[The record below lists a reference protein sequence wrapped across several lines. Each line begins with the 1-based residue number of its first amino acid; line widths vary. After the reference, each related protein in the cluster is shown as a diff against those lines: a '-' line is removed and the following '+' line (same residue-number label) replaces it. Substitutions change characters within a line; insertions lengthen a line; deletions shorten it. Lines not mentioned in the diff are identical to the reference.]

1 LPQFARGPR
10 MVLENGKVPDR
21 REQLAGLFVVLGATV
36 VFGPAVWLFVRWREA
51 VARDPASAWGA
62 PWLADRLS
70 AHPYLT
76 AGALLLGLAFSSGL
90 VMLILVGLAKRL
102 ASRLTAGAR
111 SGRRSM
117 RG

>member
-1 LPQFARGPR
+1 
-10 MVLENGKVPDR
+10 MVPENGEVPDR
-21 REQLAGLFVVLGATV
+21 QEQLAGLFVVLGATV
-36 VFGPAVWLFVRWREA
+36 VFGPAVWLLARWREA
-51 VARDPASAWGA
+51 VAHDPASAWGA
-62 PWLADRLS
+62 PWLADQVS

-76 AGALLLGLAFSSGL
+76 AGALLGGVALSSGL

-102 ASRLTAGAR
+102 ATRLTAGAR

>member
-1 LPQFARGPR
+1 
-10 MVLENGKVPDR
+10 MVLENVEMPDR
-21 REQLAGLFVVLGATV
+21 REQLAGLFVVLGGAV
-36 VFGPAVWLFVRWREA
+36 VFGPAVWLLARWREA
-51 VARDPASAWGA
+51 VAHDSASAWGA
-62 PWLADRLS
+62 PWLADQLS

-76 AGALLLGLAFSSGL
+76 AGALLGGVVFSSGL

-102 ASRLTAGAR
+102 ATRLTAGAR

>member
-1 LPQFARGPR
+1 
-10 MVLENGKVPDR
+10 MVPENGDVADR

-36 VFGPAVWLFVRWREA
+36 VFGPAVWLLARWREA
-51 VARDPASAWGA
+51 VAQDPASAWGA

-76 AGALLLGLAFSSGL
+76 AGALLLGVAISSGV
-90 VMLILVGLAKRL
+90 VMLILVGIAKRL
-102 ASRLTAGAR
+102 ATRLTAGAR
-111 SGRRSM
+111 PGRRSM

>member
-1 LPQFARGPR
+1 MPQFARGSRTIP
-10 MVLENGKVPDR
+10 ENGEVPDR
-21 REQLAGLFVVLGATV
+21 REQLASLCVVLGAVV
-36 VFGPAVWLFVRWREA
+36 VFGPAVWLLARWREA
-51 VARDPASAWGA
+51 VAQDPASAWGA
-62 PWLADRLS
+62 PWLAYQLS

-76 AGALLLGLAFSSGL
+76 AGALLFGVAFSSGL

-102 ASRLTAGAR
+102 ATRLTAGAR